1 MASESPGSAPASVP
15 RKRKV
20 LPSGHP
26 RPRYDLDR
34 LLAVAVEVFSERGYD
49 GTSVEHLSIASGLS
63 KSSIYHHIDSKE
75 DLLRLA
81 LEQAIT
87 PLRATRDEPGAQEG
101 RAIDRLRYL
110 IRRNV
115 EVLCERVP
123 YVTLLLRVH
132 GNTETERWA
141 LRERRAFDAFV
152 AEIVQSAVD
161 EGDLRPGPDAL
172 TTARLIFGMIN
183 SLIEWYKPGRG
194 PSPAELADA
203 IENMVMDGH
212 SAQES

>member
-1 MASESPGSAPASVP
+1 MAQASPEPLPPGKGRA
-15 RKRKV
+15 RKV

-34 LLAVAVEVFSERGYD
+34 LLSVAVEVFSTRGYD
-49 GTSVEHLSIASGLS
+49 GTSVEHLSTASGLS

-75 DLLRLA
+75 DLLRLS
-81 LEQAIT
+81 LERAII
-87 PLRATRDEPGAQEG
+87 PLRATREEPGAQTG

-110 IRRNV
+110 IRRDV
-115 EVLCERVP
+115 EVLCERLP

-141 LRERRAFDAFV
+141 LRERRAFNAFV
-152 AEIVQSAVD
+152 ADIVQSAID
-161 EGDLRPGPDAL
+161 EGDLRSTTDAV

-183 SLIEWYKPGRG
+183 SLIEWWKPGRG
-194 PSPAELADA
+194 PSPQELADA
-203 IENMVMDGH
+203 IESMVMNGH
-212 SAQES
+212 AVHSS